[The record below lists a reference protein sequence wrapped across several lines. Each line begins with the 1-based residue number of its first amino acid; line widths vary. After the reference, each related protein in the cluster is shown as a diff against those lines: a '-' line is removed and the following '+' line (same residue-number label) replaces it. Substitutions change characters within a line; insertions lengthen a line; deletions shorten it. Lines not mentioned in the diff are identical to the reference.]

1 MLLRDCLSTN
11 WQYLYSGMKISFRT
25 KVLLFYQKIVNRGS
39 YTTPLVKITNSGNGV
54 KSVLFFL
61 PPERDAAQVVAHFIK
76 RSKSNAS
83 LDFKFITHQNSLP
96 FYDNISNSDIIT
108 YTENDIN
115 WFGAIKTNVILD
127 RIGHQRFDALVDLN
141 QSFNQCLSLLSLH
154 LKIPIKIGFQ
164 SPIANDLYSVVIQ
177 PVENGFLERNYQV
190 VEMILGMHS
199 E

>member
-1 MLLRDCLSTN
+1 MRDCLSAN
-11 WQYLYSGMKISFRT
+11 WQYLYSAMKIPFRI
-25 KVLLFYQKIVNRGS
+25 KVLLFYQKIINRGL
-39 YTTPLVKITNSGNGV
+39 YTTPLVKITDSGKGV

-83 LDFKFITHQNSLP
+83 LDFKFVTHQDSLP
-96 FYDNISNSDIIT
+96 FYDNISNSDFIT
-108 YTENDIN
+108 YTENDVN
-115 WFGAIKTNVILD
+115 WFGAIKTNAVVD
-127 RIGHQRFDALVDLN
+127 KIGHQSFDALVDLN
-141 QSFNQCLSLLSLH
+141 QSFNQCLSLLSLQ

-164 SPIANDLYSVVIQ
+164 SPIADDLYSVVIQ
-177 PVENGFLERNYQV
+177 PVENSFLERSYQI

>member
-1 MLLRDCLSTN
+1 
-11 WQYLYSGMKISFRT
+11 MKIPFRT
-25 KVLLFYQKIVNRGS
+25 KVLLFYQKILNRGL
-39 YTTPLVKITNSGNGV
+39 YTTPLVKITDSGKGV

-83 LDFKFITHQNSLP
+83 LDFKFVTHQDSLP
-96 FYDNISNSDIIT
+96 FYDNISNSDFIT
-108 YTENDIN
+108 YTENDVN

-141 QSFNQCLSLLSLH
+141 QSFNQCLSLLSLQ

-177 PVENGFLERNYQV
+177 PVESSFLERSYQV

>member
-1 MLLRDCLSTN
+1 MRDCLSAN
-11 WQYLYSGMKISFRT
+11 YQYLYSGMKISFRT

-141 QSFNQCLSLLSLH
+141 QSFNQCLSLLSFH

-177 PVENGFLERNYQV
+177 PAENGFLERNYLV

>member
-1 MLLRDCLSTN
+1 
-11 WQYLYSGMKISFRT
+11 MKISFRT

-127 RIGHQRFDALVDLN
+127 RIGNQRFDALVDLN
-141 QSFNQCLSLLSLH
+141 HSFNQCLSLLSFH

>member
-1 MLLRDCLSTN
+1 MRDCLSAN
-11 WQYLYSGMKISFRT
+11 YQYLYSGMKIPFRT
-25 KVLLFYQKIVNRGS
+25 KVLLFYQKILNRGF
-39 YTTPLVKITNSGNGV
+39 YTTPLVKITDSGKGV

-76 RSKSNAS
+76 RNNSNAS
-83 LDFKFITHQNSLP
+83 LDFKFVIHQDSLS
-96 FYDNISNSDIIT
+96 FYDNIPNSDFIT
-108 YTENDIN
+108 YTKNDVN
-115 WFGAIKTNVILD
+115 WFGAIKTNAVLD
-127 RIGHQRFDALVDLN
+127 RIGHQSFDALVDLN
-141 QSFNQCLSLLSLH
+141 QSFNQCLSLLSFH

-190 VEMILGMHS
+190 VEMILGMRS

>member
-1 MLLRDCLSTN
+1 MLMRDCLSAN
-11 WQYLYSGMKISFRT
+11 YQYLYSGMKIPFRT
-25 KVLLFYQKIVNRGS
+25 KVLLFYQKILNRGF
-39 YTTPLVKITNSGNGV
+39 YTTPLVKITDSGKGV

-83 LDFKFITHQNSLP
+83 LDFKFVTHQDSLP
-96 FYDNISNSDIIT
+96 FYDNISNSDFIT
-108 YTENDIN
+108 YTENDVN
-115 WFGAIKTNVILD
+115 WFGAIKTNAVLD
-127 RIGHQRFDALVDLN
+127 RIGHQSFDALVDLN
-141 QSFNQCLSLLSLH
+141 QSFNQCLSLLSLQ

-164 SPIANDLYSVVIQ
+164 SPIADDLYSVVIQ
-177 PVENGFLERNYQV
+177 PVENSFLERSYQV